1 MAAVTPVANV
11 EALERAIQ
19 RSGLLSADGLAKVH
33 ELATRS
39 ADPKQLAKD
48 LIKNGTLTR
57 WQAEQL
63 LHGFHRLI
71 VGKYKLLDQIAA
83 SPTGRIYLVEH
94 IQIGRRHA
102 LKVLAKR
109 LASNPQAVKRFL
121 SAAQTACGLDHRNIS
136 HCYDVN
142 QDDERQNHYVVM
154 EHVEGESLER
164 LVERTG
170 RLDPQAA
177 LNYAVQAADG
187 LAHAH
192 QNGVVHGDLKPANLI
207 VDPAGTI
214 KIMEMGQ
221 ASSGAAFEAE
231 GADEA
236 VEMAA
241 LAAVIFQPPE
251 LRGDGESPTIASD
264 IYSLGSILTYLLT
277 AQAAP
282 DGATAW
288 ERIKQRA
295 GVPPEL
301 AELCRRM
308 MAESPGDRPKSVSDV
323 ADELV
328 ACAQQLAATP
338 SAGIPTTDGRDAAA
352 AGKSVAKAKKTPVAK
367 PLDDP
372 KYAPIVIPGVTHA
385 VTEPQVQDPFV
396 IKTRGRVGKKP
407 IAKPITEPGNDQPA
421 AEHSPVEQPTQFTPL
436 VLAGA
441 IGGGAFLV
449 VALLIAVV
457 TLLWLVSRRT
467 SSIPA
472 TAPAQVAATNQSGP
486 PGQVAAQP
494 SSSEES
500 NPIAT
505 TEEQNLGDERKP
517 GEERNPGS
525 ELAQA
530 PNSNPPAT
538 GLAPG
543 LEAPIPVPATAPPPP
558 ELETPA
564 AQPKSDNTTPGAAEP
579 KPEKPAA
586 QKTPQPAPKSPV
598 AKPAKKANVKADPF
612 KGLARATTLPAIADS
627 DESADSNAPFSLGP
641 CMISDD
647 TPFEIKLL
655 GGEGA
660 VRGTKHRFE
669 LQPLADTKNAWDIV
683 VAGVGPSIPIASL
696 VGDGEELQF
705 RWSAE
710 AAKQAALA
718 RQLCNC
724 AFQLISGPAQ
734 HVLALR
740 TSVLG
745 SPLVIDI
752 DKSNCSVKWSLGDL
766 PANKQLF
773 VEVTRTEEIAR
784 HRQEPKLPINVG
796 ETATIW
802 TGEKEEQAPLGLSMA
817 TVANARD
824 ITVNL
829 QPQVKL
835 DPTAKPAIYKR
846 KDVQAIH
853 QQTVQELPYLREQ
866 LEQAKRDRPSTIPQK
881 AAIEKPLIEKRKI
894 DAAVQLEKKDALL
907 NQLIFITQFG
917 ENFPG
922 TAKVH
927 FRVYLQLADNKIEL
941 LRTEDPPPPNGK

>member
-33 ELATRS
+33 ELAARS
-39 ADPKQLAKD
+39 ADPKQFAKD

-121 SAAQTACGLDHRNIS
+121 AAAQTACGLDHRNIS

-142 QDDERQNHYVVM
+142 QDDERQSHYVVM

-207 VDPAGTI
+207 VDPTGTI
-214 KIMEMGQ
+214 KILEMGQ

-251 LRGDGESPTIASD
+251 LRGDGESPNIPCD

-282 DGATAW
+282 DAATAC

-301 AELCRRM
+301 AELCRHM
-308 MAESPGDRPKSVSDV
+308 MAENPAERPKSVSDV

-338 SAGIPTTDGRDAAA
+338 SAGTPTTDGREAATA
-352 AGKSVAKAKKTPVAK
+352 KSGTKAKKPPVAK
-367 PLDDP
+367 PLDDR
-372 KYAPIVIPGVTHA
+372 KLTPIVIPGVTHA

-407 IAKPITEPGNDQPA
+407 VAKPTAEPSHDQSTTERPPA
-421 AEHSPVEQPTQFTPL
+421 EQPTPFTPL

-457 TLLWLVSRRT
+457 ALLWLVSRRT
-467 SSIPA
+467 GSVPG
-472 TAPAQVAATNQSGP
+472 TAPAQVAAI
-486 PGQVAAQP
+486 GQAPTAGKVAAQTSP
-494 SSSEES
+494 PEES
-500 NPIAT
+500 NPIPAADDH
-505 TEEQNLGDERKP
+505 NPDAA
-517 GEERNPGS
+517 RNPGL
-525 ELAQA
+525 EL
-530 PNSNPPAT
+530 NPTTESTPTAT
-538 GLAPG
+538 GPTLSPAIPS
-543 LEAPIPVPATAPPPP
+543 PVPATPPPPP
-558 ELETPA
+558 EDSPA
-564 AQPKSDNTTPGAAEP
+564 NKPIADDAPPEAKPKKSTAKSPPQSGA
-579 KPEKPAA
+579 KPPVVKPVN
-586 QKTPQPAPKSPV
+586 KTP
-598 AKPAKKANVKADPF
+598 VKVDPF
-612 KGLARATTLPAIADS
+612 QGLARAIVLPAPPDADEAATS
-627 DESADSNAPFSLGP
+627 SAPVSLGP
-641 CMISDD
+641 CRIPEG
-647 TPFEIKLL
+647 TPLEATLL
-655 GGEGA
+655 GGDGA

-669 LQPLADTKNAWDIV
+669 LQPQADATNSWNIV
-683 VAGVGPSIPIASL
+683 LTGVGPTSTLASL
-696 VGDGEELQF
+696 AGDGEELQF
-705 RWSAE
+705 GWTAE
-710 AAKQAALA
+710 AGKQATVA

-724 AFQLISGPAQ
+724 ALQLVVGPAQ

-745 SPLVIDI
+745 SPLVVDI
-752 DKSNCSVKWSLGDL
+752 DKSSCSVKWNLGDL

-773 VEVTRTEEIAR
+773 VEVTRTEEIKR
-784 HRQEPKLPINVG
+784 HRQEPKLPVNVG
-796 ETATIW
+796 ETVTIW
-802 TGEKEEQAPLGLSMA
+802 TGDKEEQAPLGLSLS

-829 QPQVKL
+829 QPQVKF
-835 DPTAKPAIYKR
+835 DTTAKPAIFKR
-846 KDVQAIH
+846 KEIQALH

-866 LEQAKRDRPSTIPQK
+866 LEQAKRDRPSTNPQK

-894 DAAVQLEKKDALL
+894 DTAVQLEKKDALL

-927 FRVYLQLADNKIEL
+927 FRVFLQLADNKIEL
-941 LRTEDPPPPNGK
+941 LRTEDPRPLKGK